1 MDDVCI
7 YSIIPT
13 LTQRECD
20 EFDVKIVCV
29 VVVVF
34 LPFSKTSK
42 KQRRKAAAF
51 VERRSRFD
59 RRRPKEKLL
68 FPL

>member
-20 EFDVKIVCV
+20 EFDVKIVC